1 MKRLRGRLSQE
12 QKSSIN
18 VRQERLTAS
27 RLGSMSSA
35 GLKCFQKEG
44 EDMDW
49 RLQ

>member
-35 GLKCFQKEG
+35 GLECFQKEG